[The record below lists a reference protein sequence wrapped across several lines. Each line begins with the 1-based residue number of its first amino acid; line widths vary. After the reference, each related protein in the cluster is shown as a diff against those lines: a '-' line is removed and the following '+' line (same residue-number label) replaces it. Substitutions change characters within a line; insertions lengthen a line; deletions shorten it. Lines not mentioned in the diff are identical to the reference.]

1 MSSYPTPIR
10 DAREAC
16 FLQALETAKDI
27 ALDMDIDTL
36 FHTRR
41 KIKRRHF
48 DENLDDT
55 NVETLS
61 AEEIFRINY
70 FIPIVD
76 QAISS
81 LTRRFKQYQS
91 FQKIFG
97 FLFTSE
103 ALQLLDNK
111 SLKSSCDNLE
121 AALKKDGKS
130 DIDANELSM
139 ELKFI
144 QDFMPKQNMGPT
156 EILKFLKGHDSFPN
170 TSIAYRILLTIQV
183 FQTQVGIKFPNTSI
197 DMILFQTHVLHP
209 QNEAYDLCIN
219 LIICMFF
226 KTL

>member
-10 DAREAC
+10 DAREAG
-16 FLQALETAKDI
+16 FLQALETSKDI

-41 KIKRRHF
+41 KIKRKRHF

-61 AEEIFRINY
+61 AEEIFRVNY

-81 LTRRFKQYQS
+81 LTRRFEQYQS
-91 FQKIFG
+91 FQKNFG
-97 FLFTSE
+97 FLFTLE

-121 AALKKDGKS
+121 AALKKHGKY
-130 DIDANELSM
+130 DIDANELYI

-144 QDFMPKQNMGPT
+144 QDFMPKENMGPI
-156 EILKFLKGHDSFPN
+156 EILKFLKRHDSFPN
-170 TSIAYRILLTIQV
+170 TSIAY
-183 FQTQVGIKFPNTSI
+183 
-197 DMILFQTHVLHP
+197 
-209 QNEAYDLCIN
+209 
-219 LIICMFF
+219 
-226 KTL
+226 

>member
-10 DAREAC
+10 DARETG
-16 FLQALETAKDI
+16 FLQALETAKYV

-41 KIKRRHF
+41 KIKRKRYF
-48 DENLDDT
+48 DENLDNT

-81 LTRRFKQYQS
+81 LTRRFQQYQKLPE
-91 FQKIFG
+91 FFWILIYFRNTTIVG
-97 FLFTSE
+97 F
-103 ALQLLDNK
+103 K
-111 SLKSSCDNLE
+111 
-121 AALKKDGKS
+121 
-130 DIDANELSM
+130 ELYM

-144 QDFMPKQNMGPT
+144 QDFMPKENMRPI
-156 EILKFLKGHDSFPN
+156 EILKLLKRHDSFPN

-183 FQTQVGIKFPNTSI
+183 FQTQVGIKRPNTSI
-197 DMILFQTHVLHP
+197 DMTLFQTQGLHP

-219 LIICMFF
+219 LIIGMFF
-226 KTL
+226 NTL